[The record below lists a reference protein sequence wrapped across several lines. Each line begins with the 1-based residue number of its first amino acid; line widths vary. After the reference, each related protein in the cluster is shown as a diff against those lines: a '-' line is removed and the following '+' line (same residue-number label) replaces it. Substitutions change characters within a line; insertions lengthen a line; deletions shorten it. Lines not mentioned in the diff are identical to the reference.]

1 MTSTSSCEGGTV
13 SSRRRQSFNNQSVES
28 FFRVHS
34 TVHEQPKKRNERTT
48 RWLVVAYPPPKL
60 STPVCLV
67 AGRRGA
73 DHTDDE
79 TNDVDLVVV
88 VVVVVVVD
96 RRLMVSATPAG
107 RFGRFVSFR
116 FVPPP
121 QAGRGFLN
129 FLLCVLVVGASCS
142 RVLCAR
148 AKLDAGSDE
157 RTLC

>member
-1 MTSTSSCEGGTV
+1 MRDRTGPFPV
-13 SSRRRQSFNNQSVES
+13 VNQSINQ
-28 FFRVHS
+28 FFFSSALDGDSHS
-34 TVHEQPKKRNERTT
+34 QKKETNDSRWLVG
-48 RWLVVAYPPPKL
+48 WLVVASPPHL

-67 AGRRGA
+67 AGRRGT

-79 TNDVDLVVV
+79 TNDLVVV
-88 VVVVVVVD
+88 VVFVVRV
-96 RRLMVSATPAG
+96 VSATPAG
-107 RFGRFVSFR
+107 RFVSFRFVSFR